1 MTVEGRFARICPVP
15 SPPDARIK
23 IKKALIAIGACAL
36 SAVFSLAAHGQ
47 QLYKGQICLAPSGS
61 AAAPDK
67 SQVQCDA
74 SGAKKGGHFVF
85 VNLADQAVYQIDG
98 RKKPKPFAGKTV
110 VVVGSVDKR
119 AGTIDITD
127 MYEALSPK
135 VMNAK
140 SMYIDCDACPRAMAE
155 AWRAA
160 FDALSEWGR
169 FDIIPDPMKADLILI
184 VSANPYLGDYTT
196 RDGPDKRPVYIMTT
210 YMNVVDPHTGESYW
224 GDEKELGSWLIPRS
238 TKDLVEEFRTQFKL
252 DESVGKI

>member
-1 MTVEGRFARICPVP
+1 MNADETIARIRPFA
-15 SPPDARIK
+15 SPARARITL
-23 IKKALIAIGACAL
+23 KKVLIGVGACAL

-47 QLYKGQICLAPSGS
+47 QLFKGQICLAPSGS
-61 AAAPDK
+61 AAAAAK
-67 SQVQCDA
+67 SQVQCDVPKMKR
-74 SGAKKGGHFVF
+74 GDHFVF
-85 VNLADQAVYQIDG
+85 VNLADHAVYQIDG
-98 RKKPKPFAGKTV
+98 GKNPKPFAGRTV

-127 MYEALSPK
+127 IYQALPPK
-135 VMNAK
+135 VLNAK
-140 SMYIDCDACPRAMAE
+140 TIYIDCDACPRAMAA
-155 AWRAA
+155 AWRTA

-224 GDEKELGSWLIPRS
+224 GDEKELGSWFVPKATR
-238 TKDLVEEFRTQFKL
+238 DLVEEFKGELKL
-252 DESVGKI
+252 DESVGKT